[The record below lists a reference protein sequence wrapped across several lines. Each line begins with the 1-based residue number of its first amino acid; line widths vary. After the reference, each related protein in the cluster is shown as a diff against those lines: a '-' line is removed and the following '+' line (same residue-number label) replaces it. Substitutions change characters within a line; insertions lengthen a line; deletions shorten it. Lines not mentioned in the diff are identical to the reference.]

1 MSRLSQHLRSN
12 AIAYLALF
20 VALGG
25 TSYAAIN
32 LPAGSVGANQI
43 RNHSIGPVKFDQKQI
58 AASIRAWVIV
68 QWRGPGL
75 VAQASSSPV
84 HVVTVDDGEG
94 ITWPHKRFPQN
105 CMASVTPQVNFSTPA
120 LANGYVT
127 VHFQP
132 AGGSLF
138 LQGFGPD
145 GSRRAQAAFV
155 MIVCP

>member
-12 AIAYLALF
+12 VIAYLALF

-43 RNHSIGPVKFDQKQI
+43 KNHSIDPVKFDQKQI

-68 QWRGPGL
+68 QWRGPRL

-84 HVVTVDDGEG
+84 HVVTVNDGEG
-94 ITWPHKRFPQN
+94 ITWPHEHFPKN
-105 CMASVTPQVNFSTPA
+105 CMASVTSQVNFTVPTA
-120 LANGYVT
+120 PNGYVT
-127 VHFQP
+127 AHFQP
-132 AGGSLF
+132 GGGSLF
-138 LQGFGPD
+138 LHGFGPD
-145 GSRRAQAAFV
+145 GSRRAQAADV